1 MNTTSPTPA
10 DSRRG
15 TLLVLA
21 GSFCI
26 SFAAFF
32 VKGAPIDSSAVA
44 FYRFLFGAAA
54 MFAVAVLQRSS
65 LKPSRRLLPF
75 IVMAGLFFIGD
86 VLLWHK
92 SILLLGPGVATI
104 VINFEVIFLAL
115 FGVVFL
121 KERLSLQQKPAIPFA
136 LLGLALLLGVFEHG
150 LPETAAVGTAF
161 ALVAS
166 LFYTAYIL
174 TVRRTQMLP
183 EKMNPVANMAWIT
196 TVTCIGTFGVCTAT
210 GVSLHVPD
218 VQTLATL
225 AVLGV
230 FCQSFGWVLLSLGLP
245 LMSPFRA
252 GILMLTQP
260 AMSYLWDCIVYG
272 TATGPLNIVGAIMA
286 IVAIGMG
293 IKNPDK
299 KKGSTT

>member
-1 MNTTSPTPA
+1 MDMIPETAAS
-10 DSRRG
+10 SRRG

-44 FYRFLFGAAA
+44 FYRFLFGAIA
-54 MFAVAVLQRSS
+54 MLAVALVQRSPM
-65 LKPSRRLLPF
+65 KPSKRLLPF
-75 IVMAGLFFIGD
+75 IIMAGLFFVGD

-115 FGVVFL
+115 FGVIFL
-121 KERLSLQQKPAIPFA
+121 KERMSLQQKLAIPFA

-150 LPETAAVGTAF
+150 LPETAAIGTAF
-161 ALVAS
+161 SLVAS
-166 LFYTAYIL
+166 LFYTGYIL

-183 EKMNPVANMAWIT
+183 EKLNPIANMAWIT
-196 TVTCIGTFGVCTAT
+196 TVTCAGTFVVCMIT

-218 VQTLATL
+218 VKTLGTL
-225 AVLGV
+225 AVLGI
-230 FCQSFGWVLLSLGLP
+230 FCQSLGWVLLSLGLP

-260 AMSYLWDCIVYG
+260 AMSYLWDCLVYG
-272 TATGPLNIVGAIMA
+272 TATGPLNIIGAILA

-293 IKNPDK
+293 IKNPAK
-299 KKGSTT
+299 K